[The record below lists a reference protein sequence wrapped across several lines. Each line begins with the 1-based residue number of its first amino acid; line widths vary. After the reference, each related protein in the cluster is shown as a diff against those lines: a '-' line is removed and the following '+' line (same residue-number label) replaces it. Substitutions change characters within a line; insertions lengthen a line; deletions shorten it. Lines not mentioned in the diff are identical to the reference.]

1 MSDIDVHEIKLDLR
15 YPNSRQEDITDAF
28 MRGYQGAVKI
38 GNDAVRRVKAEKEAL
53 ERRID
58 ELCEQLEYNRQT
70 SRSRLERIDQLV
82 DENAQLR
89 ELVHGFA
96 IYRHFDCQ
104 HCGYREQCK
113 AGQTNCYKAYVDLIK
128 RAKEFGI
135 EVDA

>member
-1 MSDIDVHEIKLDLR
+1 MIDTE
-15 YPNSRQEDITDAF
+15 
-28 MRGYQGAVKI
+28 
-38 GNDAVRRVKAEKEAL
+38 KAAL

-58 ELCEQLEYNRQT
+58 ELCQENEQMRKTASMLANART
-70 SRSRLERIDQLV
+70 TLLA
-82 DENAQLR
+82 ENKELR

-104 HCGYREQCK
+104 HCGYREQCE

-128 RAKEFGI
+128 RARQMGI

>member
-1 MSDIDVHEIKLDLR
+1 MSEK
-15 YPNSRQEDITDAF
+15 
-28 MRGYQGAVKI
+28 
-38 GNDAVRRVKAEKEAL
+38 EKEAL

-58 ELCEQLEYNRQT
+58 ELCAELGKSQLNCDMWHDRAEDMRNRLSAAQA
-70 SRSRLERIDQLV
+70 
-82 DENAQLR
+82 ENAQLR

-128 RAKEFGI
+128 RARQMGI